1 MPTIVEKIFAAHERE
16 RSHDGT
22 ASLDV
27 DQVLI
32 EDATGVMC
40 ALQYE
45 LLQSPTLRVPLAVMY
60 VDHNVLQIDDR
71 NIDDHRYLQSFS
83 AKYGLV
89 YSRPGNGIS
98 HYIHL
103 ERFGVPGT
111 ILAGADSHTTM
122 AGALGALGIGLGGLD
137 IALAMAG
144 SGITIG
150 PQRVVRVV
158 LNGALAPW
166 TSAKDVV
173 LELLRRAGVRGGA
186 GSIFEFAGAGA
197 AALSVTERGT
207 IANMIMETGATSA
220 VFPSDERT
228 RSWLVAQ
235 GRGADWRPLSA
246 DADAAY
252 DDEIVIDVD
261 ELEPL
266 IALPSS
272 PDNVVPVR
280 AAAGEAVAQVCIGS
294 SVNSSFE
301 DLALVAAI
309 LGADV
314 VSEACEVTVTPGSR
328 QILQTIAAAGIY
340 ADLVAA
346 GVRMLEPICGPCVG
360 MGQAPPAGVASV
372 RTFNRNFP
380 GRSGTVN
387 DRVFLCSPQ
396 TAAATALRG
405 VITDPRTLAGEQPAP
420 RTWTGAAPI
429 DDRHFIAPPPPDRRP
444 AHTIRS
450 ANIVD
455 PPVGR
460 PVADDIDASVLIVL
474 PDNISTGDMAP
485 DGALAMAIWANIPE
499 CARTTFRR
507 LDPDFPD
514 RAKAAG
520 GGIVVAGHN
529 YGQGSSRESAA
540 LVMTELGVSVI
551 AAKSFARIHRAN
563 LIAQGVL
570 PLEIPETL
578 LVRRG
583 ERWRLDGLAHA
594 IASGERE
601 IVVRRDDG
609 PFTAALNLTSRERI
623 VLAHGGALNEFRATT
638 ASMPYPHRIEQEH
651 TTYVT
656 P

>member
-1 MPTIVEKIFAAHERE
+1 MSNIAEKILIGHTRD

-22 ASLDV
+22 VFLDV

-45 LLQSPTLRVPLAVMY
+45 LLKPSTLRVPLAVMY
-60 VDHNVLQIDDR
+60 IDHNVLQIDDR

-98 HYIHL
+98 HYIHM

-137 IALAMAG
+137 VALAMAG
-144 SGITIG
+144 DGIVIG
-150 PQRVVRVV
+150 PQRIVRVV
-158 LNGALAPW
+158 LNGELAEW
-166 TSAKDVV
+166 ASAKDVV
-173 LELLRRAGVRGGA
+173 LEILRRVGVRGGA
-186 GSIFEFAGAGA
+186 GSIFEFAGGGLPAMT
-197 AALSVTERGT
+197 VTERGT

-228 RSWLVAQ
+228 RAWLASQ
-235 GRGADWRPLSA
+235 GRSDDWRPLFA
-246 DADAAY
+246 DDDAEY
-252 DDEIVIDVD
+252 DDEIIIDLR

-280 AAAGEAVAQVCIGS
+280 SAAGEVVAQVCIGS

-301 DLALVAAI
+301 DLAVVAAI
-309 LGADV
+309 LGGDV

-328 QILQTIAAAGIY
+328 QILQAIAASGIY

-380 GRSGTVN
+380 ARSGTVN
-387 DRVFLCSPQ
+387 DRVFLCSPE
-396 TAAATALRG
+396 TAAATALTG
-405 VITDPRTLAGEQPAP
+405 VITDPRTLGRNKPAV
-420 RTWTGAAPI
+420 RTWSGGAPI
-429 DDRHFIAPPPPDRRP
+429 DDRHFIQPTGSEARP
-444 AHTIRS
+444 EATMRS

-455 PPVGR
+455 PPVAR
-460 PVADDIDASVLIVL
+460 PIADIIDASVLIVL

-499 CARTTFRR
+499 CAKTTFRR
-507 LDPDFPD
+507 IDPTFHD
-514 RAKAAG
+514 RARAAG

-540 LVMTELGVSVI
+540 LVMVELGVSVI

-563 LIAQGVL
+563 LIAQGIL
-570 PLEIPETL
+570 PLELPDNVSASL
-578 LVRRG
+578 G
-583 ERWRLDGLAHA
+583 EHWHIGAVEQA
-594 IASGERE
+594 IKSGKRKIAVHRE
-601 IVVRRDDG
+601 AA
-609 PFTAALNLTSRERI
+609 PFTAALNLTARERE
-623 VLAHGGALNEFRATT
+623 LLLHGGALSLFRTNA
-638 ASMPYPHRIEQEH
+638 AR
-651 TTYVT
+651 
-656 P
+656 